1 MCSHA
6 VQQTVMTFMDLTA
19 VLKIDRQHTHTEKN
33 TDRQT
38 DRHPDRET
46 DRQTVSQTDTE
57 IQTQYLPSKSTS
69 ES

>member
-38 DRHPDRET
+38 DRET